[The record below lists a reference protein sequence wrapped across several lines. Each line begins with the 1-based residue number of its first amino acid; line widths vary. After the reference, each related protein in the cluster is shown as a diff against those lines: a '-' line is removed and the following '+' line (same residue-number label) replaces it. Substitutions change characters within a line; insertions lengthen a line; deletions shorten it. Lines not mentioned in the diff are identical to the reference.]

1 MFGGPAS
8 LRPHKSSCWRI
19 GINSGRGCLAEQLVE
34 VRQHAEHI
42 LIIKPGDLK
51 VPDWD
56 GLRAHAIAGDTKQRA
71 EGVLTIF
78 EKKMRPSAA
87 LFPSPAVG
95 RMAKVHAGM
104 LHGSVSVPPVTVG
117 VGIAGTHVLTI
128 GVRVELR
135 AIAGVFDDLLRQHGR
150 CESCRSDSS
159 DADQCEF
166 HLGLLVSVTK

>member
-42 LIIKPGDLK
+42 LIKPGDLK

-117 VGIAGTHVLTI
+117 VGIAGTRVLTI

-135 AIAGVFDDLLRQHGR
+135 AIAGVFDNLLRQHGR
-150 CESCRSDSS
+150 CKSCRSDSS